1 MGIGIKTGLF
11 FLLAVMI
18 QPESSNA
25 QFLGFQKNEYQTPFS
40 LTVFDLK
47 AGIEQF
53 NHKSTESNIG
63 ISSTRLASVYTLDFA
78 KFNFTRYFWKQS
90 MVDLQTGFSI
100 SYLLSLQFKT
110 LPDSYQPANDFSGTA
125 ALSPRVLEFNLNETF
140 NYSLGSK
147 LLLYGQ
153 VSYGYAQVE
162 VIRSDEGSSYL
173 KGTANPLGIGMGLQV
188 LLRSHESSRVGLGL
202 EFKFTDLRVTEL
214 DDPEGVAPSISEIDL
229 SHYGATVTL
238 GMIFGGRK
246 TEGDRAEKLYKAGRY
261 IDARAEYT
269 KFLRLHP
276 SHPRS
281 GRARLQITESDRRI
295 PGEMYIAASAAQA
308 EGSNEQALVL
318 YDRINRLNKWD
329 FNLSRNVSLRRK
341 DIAQIYFENGLNS
354 HADWDFTGSE
364 RWFIKAELIDS
375 SLSEAI
381 RIAKS
386 EMFLTKAKRMIEEE
400 KIRRAESLLN
410 RLVEMNPDLR
420 HEAEIVYSKI
430 ARILFEEGI
439 EALNRNAY
447 IYAKDSFERSVK
459 YNKDLRN
466 KADFQIA
473 FVEEAIAQEK
483 ISEAKKKHAE
493 VVAQNKRHL
502 ADRLIA
508 GVDKDRVLRLWGM
521 PAYKYY
527 VTDGPV
533 KYELWVYQSARSQ
546 YYYLYFSEDRL
557 HSWETAAF

>member
-1 MGIGIKTGLF
+1 MGLGNKIYIF
-11 FLLAVMI
+11 FLLTVLI
-18 QPESSNA
+18 QPESSTA
-25 QFLGFQKNEYQTPFS
+25 QFLGFKKNEYQTPFS
-40 LTVFDLK
+40 LTVFDFK

-53 NHKSTESNIG
+53 NHKSIETLIG
-63 ISSTRLASVYTLDFA
+63 VSSTRLASVYTLDFA

-90 MVDLQTGFSI
+90 MVDLQTGFSV
-100 SYLLSLQFKT
+100 SYLLSIQFKT
-110 LPDSYQPANDFSGTA
+110 LPAANQPANNFIGTA
-125 ALSPRVLEFNLNETF
+125 ALSPRVLEYNLNETF
-140 NYSLGSK
+140 NYSVGSR

-153 VSYGYAQVE
+153 ISYGYAQVD
-162 VIRSDEGSSYL
+162 VIRSEEGSSYL
-173 KGTANPLGIGMGLQV
+173 KGTANPLGIGMGVQI
-188 LLRSHESSRVGLGL
+188 LLRSHESSRVGLGF
-202 EFKFTDLRVTEL
+202 EFKFTDLRVKDL
-214 DDPEGVAPSISEIDL
+214 DDPEGIYPFNEIDL
-229 SHYGATVTL
+229 SHFGATVTL

-246 TEGDRAEKLYKAGRY
+246 TEGDRAEKLYKAGKY

-276 SHPRS
+276 SHARA
-281 GRARLQITESDRRI
+281 GRARRQITESDRQI
-295 PGEMYIAASAAQA
+295 PGEMYAAASVAQA
-308 EGSNEQALVL
+308 EGNHDQALAL
-318 YDRINRLNKWD
+318 YDRINSLNTWD
-329 FNLSRNVSLRRK
+329 FNLSREVSLRQK
-341 DIAQIYFENGLNS
+341 EIARIYFENGLKS
-354 HADWDFTGSE
+354 HVDWDFPGSE
-364 RWFIKAELIDS
+364 RWFIRTELIDS
-375 SLSEAI
+375 SLSEAV

-386 EMFLTKAKRMIEEE
+386 EMFLTKAKRLIEEE
-400 KIRRAESLLN
+400 KIRGAESLLN

-459 YNKDLRN
+459 YNKDLRK

-473 FVEEAIAQEK
+473 FVEEAIAQER

-533 KYELWVYQSARSQ
+533 NYELWVYQSTRSQ

>member
-1 MGIGIKTGLF
+1 MGLRNKIYLF
-11 FLLAVMI
+11 FLLTVLI

-25 QFLGFQKNEYQTPFS
+25 QFLGFKKNEYQTPFS

-47 AGIEQF
+47 AGIELF
-53 NHKSTESNIG
+53 NHKSIETITG
-63 ISSTRLASVYTLDFA
+63 VSSTRLASVYTLDFA

-100 SYLLSLQFKT
+100 SYLLSLEFKA
-110 LPDSYQPANDFSGTA
+110 LPDSYQPADNFTGTA

-140 NYSLGSK
+140 NYALGGR

-153 VSYGYAQVE
+153 ISYGYAQVD

-173 KGTANPLGIGMGLQV
+173 KGTANPLGIGVGVQV

-214 DDPEGVAPSISEIDL
+214 DDPEGIDPQISEIDL
-229 SHYGATVTL
+229 SHYGVTVTL

-246 TEGDRAEKLYKAGRY
+246 TEGDIAEKLYKAGRY
-261 IDARAEYT
+261 FDARAEYT

-276 SHPRS
+276 SHSRS
-281 GRARLQITESDRRI
+281 SRARRQITESDRRI
-295 PGEMYIAASAAQA
+295 PGEMYIAASAAQS
-308 EGSNEQALVL
+308 EGNHDQALAL
-318 YDRINRLNKWD
+318 YDQINRLNNWD
-329 FNLSRNVSLRRK
+329 FNLAREVSLRQK
-341 DIAQIYFENGLNS
+341 DIARIYFENGLNS
-354 HADWDFTGSE
+354 HADWDFPGSE
-364 RWFIKAELIDS
+364 RWFIQAELIDS
-375 SLSEAI
+375 TLSEAI

-400 KIRRAESLLN
+400 RMRGAESLLN
-410 RLVEMNPDLR
+410 RIVVMNPELR
-420 HEAEIVYSKI
+420 HEVEIVYSKI

-447 IYAKDSFERSVK
+447 IYAKDSFERSAR

-493 VVAQNKRHL
+493 VVAQNKKHL

-508 GVDKDRVLRLWGM
+508 GVEKDRVLRLWGM

-557 HSWETAAF
+557 HSWETAEF